1 MQGVDFGHWS
11 AIIQL
16 MSKNVSILNR
26 WFAALLAGTLAVGAV
41 AAQPAEQ
48 DGPVA
53 VETLLQELARPDQ
66 ERWQRLE
73 RQIVRRWSQSGSPS
87 ADLLLQRGRAALRSG
102 DSTAAIEHLTALVDH
117 APEFAEGW
125 NARATAYFQAGQYG
139 PSMADIRQALRLNPA
154 HFGALAGLGIILEDL
169 GYEERALAAFE
180 AARDIHPHRPD
191 LQVAVGR
198 LELRVK
204 GNSL

>member
-1 MQGVDFGHWS
+1 
-11 AIIQL
+11 
-16 MSKNVSILNR
+16 MSKNTRLLNY
-26 WFAALLAGTLAVGAV
+26 WFAVLLAGCLSVGAV
-41 AAQPAEQ
+41 SAQSTVA

-53 VETLLQELARPDQ
+53 LETLLQELARPDQ

-73 RQIVRRWSQSGSPS
+73 RQIVRRWSQSGSAS

-102 DSTAAIEHLTALVDH
+102 DSGAAIEHLTALVDH
-117 APEFAEGW
+117 APDFAEGW
-125 NARATAYFQAGQYG
+125 NARATAFFQAGQYG
-139 PSMADIRQALRLNPA
+139 PSMADIRQVLRLNPA

-169 GYEERALAAFE
+169 GYDDRALAAFE

-191 LQVAVGR
+191 LQIAVGR